1 MINRAVLACH
11 PALAFATVAF
21 SAVASVRTTPLAFY
35 PISESGF
42 HSGLPHRKSALIDLK
57 ESLILGIVRVYPGIP
72 GYEEGRIGR
81 KLNIR
86 MLQRGVVIGRHY
98 LDMAMLT

>member
-1 MINRAVLACH
+1 MVYNPFCRRIKH
-11 PALAFATVAF
+11 
-21 SAVASVRTTPLAFY
+21 
-35 PISESGF
+35 
-42 HSGLPHRKSALIDLK
+42 KSDEGVK
-57 ESLILGIVRVYPGIP
+57 ENLILGIVWVYPGIP

-86 MLQRGVVIGRHY
+86 MLQRGVVIGRHC